1 VDATLAQ
8 PQDQA
13 RVTTRS
19 GSRWFILGFI
29 LPCIVAVLLVGF
41 SIAVLISN
49 RELVGP
55 VEAANIQHAAGAG
68 LYGSSLVYRPYPYKL
83 ELYRLAKPD
92 VAIVGSSRAMQFMA
106 GGFNAGITNLGGAIN
121 EMADGERLIADMLAL
136 HHPKLVLIT
145 LDYWWFNPARVADTS
160 EVSTEAD
167 IKLSLD
173 DLIAPYRWMFEG
185 ESTFSRTLRSLGETS
200 ETPRIG
206 VIATQRDGGFDA
218 DGTYHYGAMLTGQVK
233 HPDRKFK
240 STLKRL
246 KNGSKSSKFATNA
259 DFSDQAWQSL
269 QHVDRMLRDAGVEVR
284 YILPP
289 VASVP
294 YGKMEEFGLELVT
307 ALHDHL
313 AQAGTKF
320 YDFTDAASIGSPDCE
335 FIDGIHGGQVS
346 YFRILRTMAPDLE
359 ADPATRGLVKP
370 VADLDAVI
378 AANSGRATL
387 RTEPGRPEIDFLGL
401 GCNKS

>member
-1 VDATLAQ
+1 MDATLAQ
-8 PQDQA
+8 SQDQA
-13 RVTTRS
+13 RGATRS
-19 GSRWFILGFI
+19 GTRWFILGFI
-29 LPCIVAVLLVGF
+29 LPCILALLLVGF
-41 SIAVLISN
+41 SLAVLVSN
-49 RELVGP
+49 RELIGP
-55 VEAANIQHAAGAG
+55 VEAADVQRAAGAG

-83 ELYRLAKPD
+83 ELYRLTKPD

-106 GGFNAGITNLGGAIN
+106 GGFDATITNLGGAIN

-145 LDYWWFNPARVADTS
+145 LDYWWFNPARVADPS

-167 IKLSLD
+167 IRLSLD
-173 DLIAPYRWMFEG
+173 DLVAPYRWMFEG
-185 ESTFSRTLRSLGETS
+185 ETTLASTFRSLGGTS
-200 ETPRIG
+200 GPPRIG

-246 KNGSKSSKFATNA
+246 QNGRKSAKFATNA

-269 QHVDRMLRDAGVEVR
+269 QRIDQMLHAAGVQVR

-289 VASVP
+289 VAAIP
-294 YGKMEEFGLELVT
+294 YGRMKEFGLQLIT

-313 AQAGTKF
+313 AHAGIPF
-320 YDFTDAASIGSPDCE
+320 YDFTDAASLGTPDCE

-346 YFRILRTMAPDLE
+346 YFRILRAMAPDLE
-359 ADPATRGLVKP
+359 AGPATRGLVKP
-370 VADLDAVI
+370 VAALDAVI
-378 AANSGRATL
+378 AADSGRATL
-387 RTEPGRPEIDFLGL
+387 RTEPGKPEIDFLDL

>member
-8 PQDQA
+8 SQDQP
-13 RVTTRS
+13 RVATRS
-19 GSRWFILGFI
+19 GTRWFILGFI
-29 LPCIVAVLLVGF
+29 LPCVVALLLVGF
-41 SIAVLISN
+41 SLAVLITN

-55 VEAANIQHAAGAG
+55 VEAANVQRAAGGG

-83 ELYRLAKPD
+83 ELYRLTKPD
-92 VAIVGSSRAMQFMA
+92 IAIVGSSRAMQFMA
-106 GGFNAGITNLGGAIN
+106 GGFNATVTNLGGAIN

-145 LDYWWFNPARVADTS
+145 LDYWWFNPARVADPS

-167 IKLSLD
+167 IQLSLD

-185 ESTFSRTLRSLGETS
+185 ETTLSSTLSAFGGTS
-200 ETPRIG
+200 GPPRIG
-206 VIATQRDGGFDA
+206 VIATQRDGGFDV

-246 KNGSKSSKFATNA
+246 QNGRKSGKFATNA
-259 DFSDQAWQSL
+259 DFSDQAWRSL
-269 QHVDRMLRDAGVEVR
+269 QHIDQMLHTAGVEVR

-289 VASVP
+289 VAGAP
-294 YGKMEEFGLELVT
+294 YGRMKEFGLQLVT

-313 AQAGTKF
+313 AQAGIPF
-320 YDFTDAASIGSPDCE
+320 YDFTDAAALGTPDCE

-346 YFRILRTMAPDLE
+346 YLRILRAMVPDLD
-359 ADPATRGLVKP
+359 AAPATRGLVKP
-370 VADLDAVI
+370 VAELDGVI

-387 RTEPGRPEIDFLGL
+387 RTEPGRPEIDFLDL
-401 GCNKS
+401 SCNKS